1 MCGDVH
7 RCACV
12 HACYVDVPTVNG
24 SLVLPFVTALLICSV
39 WPKHGKML
47 TALFSSRLCG
57 AAYNVD
63 HARPLT
69 ADDLSVTTSASPLSP
84 VPISRCCRSTLPIT
98 DRLRSSAHVPVSAAV
113 SRRPAV
119 PDRLTVAAAAADV
132 RRSLTNWRPCV
143 KFDVALMHRIVSYHI
158 AIFCVISIV
167 SYRFP
172 LGPYRA
178 NTTKN
183 VSVSALQ
190 ALGLGLVSWQKSDV
204 SVSSR
209 SRGIAGRSW
218 SRLGPKTECL
228 GLVSQGLVYIPA
240 ARRSG
245 FCRYLYRL
253 S

>member
-1 MCGDVH
+1 
-7 RCACV
+7 
-12 HACYVDVPTVNG
+12 
-24 SLVLPFVTALLICSV
+24 
-39 WPKHGKML
+39 
-47 TALFSSRLCG
+47 
-57 AAYNVD
+57 
-63 HARPLT
+63 
-69 ADDLSVTTSASPLSP
+69 
-84 VPISRCCRSTLPIT
+84 
-98 DRLRSSAHVPVSAAV
+98 
-113 SRRPAV
+113 
-119 PDRLTVAAAAADV
+119 
-132 RRSLTNWRPCV
+132 
-143 KFDVALMHRIVSYHI
+143 
-158 AIFCVISIV
+158 VISIV